1 MEVEI
6 SRRGIVDM
14 RIKPN
19 ADIRQQIRD
28 SGIYFYEIAEALG
41 IHETTFYRKL
51 RKELDERE
59 KQSILTKVK
68 ELSI

>member
-1 MEVEI
+1 M
-6 SRRGIVDM
+6 DM